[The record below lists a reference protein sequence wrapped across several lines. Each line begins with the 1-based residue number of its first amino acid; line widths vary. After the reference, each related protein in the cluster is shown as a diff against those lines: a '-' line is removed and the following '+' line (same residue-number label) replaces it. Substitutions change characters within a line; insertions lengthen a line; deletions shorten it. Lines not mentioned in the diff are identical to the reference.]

1 MTTIT
6 GYAATFDRTDQQ
18 YDLVQ
23 RGAFLASLAARANRL
38 PLLWQHQMTEP
49 IGHIAEAHE
58 DARGLW
64 FRAEIAA
71 TRRAQDATV
80 LIESGALHECSIG
93 FLPRRVHFEEQ
104 IREASDRPVRVIE
117 QLDLIEISL
126 VTLAANP
133 DARLL
138 TIDGRTTAF
147 GTAFG
152 TALPYR
158 QFGTGPPRESAERL
172 GRRLRAAA
180 PVP

>member
-18 YDLVQ
+18 QDLVE

-38 PLLWQHQMTEP
+38 PLLWQHQITEP
-49 IGHIAEAHE
+49 IGQVVEVHE

-71 TRRAQDATV
+71 TRRAHDATA
-80 LIESGALHECSIG
+80 LIDSGALSECSIG
-93 FLPRRVHFEEQ
+93 FLPRRVRFEE
-104 IREASDRPVRVIE
+104 RSRNAENRPVRVIE

-138 TIDGRTTAF
+138 TIDGRPQQFSA
-147 GTAFG
+147 A
-152 TALPYR
+152 PRHR
-158 QFGTGPPRESAERL
+158 QFGTGPPRRSAAHLR
-172 GRRLRAAA
+172 RRLEAAVPA
-180 PVP
+180 P

>member
-6 GYAATFDRTDQQ
+6 GYAATFDRADNQM
-18 YDLVQ
+18 DLVQ
-23 RGAFLASLAARANRL
+23 RGAFLASLALRTDRL

-49 IGHIAEAHE
+49 IGHVVEAQE

-64 FRAEIAA
+64 FRAEVAS
-71 TRRAQDATV
+71 TRRALDAMA
-80 LIESGALHECSIG
+80 LAESGALRECSIG
-93 FLPRRVHFEEQ
+93 FLPRHVRFDERPGHAAE
-104 IREASDRPVRVIE
+104 RPVRVIE

-138 TIDGRTTAF
+138 TIDGRVQQAA
-147 GTAFG
+147 GAP
-152 TALPYR
+152 LHR
-158 QFGTGPPRESAERL
+158 QFDTGPPGGSAAHL
-172 GRRLRAAA
+172 RRLLGAAV